1 MIRGKKNFLPPSYLV
16 YGFGLLFKLD
26 DDSIERHKG
35 ERKVCCYR
43 LTSTVYFICG
53 HLTFNHAITKR
64 FQLRA
69 IFETIN

>member
-35 ERKVCCYR
+35 ERKVCYYDK
-43 LTSTVYFICG
+43 LSSTVYSIFGQLI
-53 HLTFNHAITKR
+53 FNHAITKNIK
-64 FQLRA
+64 LLA
-69 IFETIN
+69 KFES